1 MDDAETPNGPEPTP
15 GVEDAFSLLAD
26 ETRLSILRA
35 LYAREK
41 PLSFSELRERVGMR
55 DSGQFNY
62 HLGKLKGQFIE
73 QSDDGYKLTMSGF
86 RVLGAVFAGSYD
98 EQTIEPVPI
107 DDPCP
112 LCDGDLSAV
121 YDRDHFEIVCEDC
134 ETLIISYPAP
144 PGILRGRDREELPT
158 VFSRY
163 ARHILGQITDG
174 FCPFCLG
181 PTEVELDIE
190 EVDGIGANHR
200 CQHCGLEMTMSTGIS
215 LLQIPE
221 VFEFARAHGL
231 DLRET
236 PLWAQDLIIDGDER
250 LIENGSDPA
259 ALEFVITID
268 DESLTVRLDDQL
280 NAIET
285 TRS

>member
-15 GVEDAFSLLAD
+15 EVEDAFSLLAD

-35 LYAREK
+35 LYARDE

-62 HLGKLKGQFIE
+62 HLGKLKGQFVE
-73 QSDDGYKLTMSGF
+73 QSDDGYELTMSGF

-98 EQTIEPVPI
+98 ERTIEPVPI

-112 LCDGDLSAV
+112 LCDGGLSAV

-134 ETLIISYPAP
+134 ETHIISYPAP

-181 PTEVELDIE
+181 PTEVELDVE
-190 EVDGIGANHR
+190 EVEGIGANHR

-236 PLWAQDLIIDGDER
+236 PLWAQDLIFDGDER
-250 LIENGSDPA
+250 LIENESDPA